1 MTDEKEPNGYELQ
14 RSLEQL
20 RKTVGEGLGD
30 IKAALGL
37 LVSRDL
43 FDSELKRL
51 SEKHDALQKQIDEI
65 AAEAEIR
72 SAKGRWFL
80 AGILIP
86 LLTCLVGVICLFALR

>member
-1 MTDEKEPNGYELQ
+1 MTDDKEPNGYELQ

-43 FDSELKRL
+43 FDAELKRL
-51 SEKHDALQKQIDEI
+51 GEKHDALQKQITDL
-65 AAEAEIR
+65 EAEIELR

-86 LLTCLVGVICLFALR
+86 LFTCLIGVVCLFILR